1 MGSSNLLAVVDEVDG
16 KLQVLMAQRAA
27 FVLSPIVLAIV
38 LACGARVI
46 AQGAMGTIRATVTDP
61 QGGTFPVAFV
71 QAKREPSGPTFN
83 GNGGTDGVFTFEVP
97 AGTYEL
103 SANVPGMKSFRRG
116 GLVVA
121 AGQMMQVDVRLEDTV
136 SLRTLGEDPTAIIAT
151 YFNRP
156 EPPKG
161 PAPRLTNGKPDLT
174 GVWLGGPPDLGGLDL
189 QPWAAALLRERED
202 NHLKDWPPSYCQP
215 AAAVP
220 FFTGGF
226 FKLVHHPSALV
237 FIVENAT
244 GFTQMLLGRVH
255 PPGVGPNWL
264 GHQVGTWD
272 GDTLVIDAIGF
283 RDRGWLNFS
292 GQPHSDKLHVTERLG
307 RPDLGHLEIEITLDD
322 PGAFQKQWT
331 GTLYATLA
339 TDVELQEFVCNEN
352 NKDAVHLVGK

>member
-1 MGSSNLLAVVDEVDG
+1 MLASRRAAVALSSAALAVFLICGLRVT
-16 KLQVLMAQRAA
+16 AQAA
-27 FVLSPIVLAIV
+27 D
-38 LACGARVI
+38 
-46 AQGAMGTIRATVTDP
+46 GTIRATVTDP

-71 QAKREPSGPTFN
+71 SAKREPSGPSFD
-83 GNGGTDGVFTFEVP
+83 GKGGADGVFTFDVP

-116 GLVVA
+116 GLTVA
-121 AGQMMQVDVRLEDTV
+121 AGQTLRIDVHLEDTV
-136 SLRTLGEDPTAIIAT
+136 SLRTLGEDPTAIVAT

-156 EPPKG
+156 EPPRG
-161 PAPRLTNGKPDLT
+161 PTPRLTNGKPDLT
-174 GVWLGGPPDLGGLDL
+174 GVWLGGPTDLGDLDL

-226 FKLVHHPSALV
+226 FKLVHHPSTLV

-244 GFTQMLLGRVH
+244 GFTQMLLDGRPH
-255 PPGVGPNWL
+255 PPGAGPNWL

-272 GDTLVIDAIGF
+272 GDTLVVDAIGF

-292 GQPHSDKLHVTERLG
+292 GHPHSDKLHVVERLR
-307 RPDLGHLEIEITLDD
+307 RPDLGHLEIEVTLDD
-322 PGAFQKQWT
+322 PGAFQKKWT
-331 GTLYATLA
+331 GTLSATLA
-339 TDVELQEFVCNEN
+339 PDVELQEFICNEN
-352 NKDAVHLVGK
+352 NRDAAHLVGK